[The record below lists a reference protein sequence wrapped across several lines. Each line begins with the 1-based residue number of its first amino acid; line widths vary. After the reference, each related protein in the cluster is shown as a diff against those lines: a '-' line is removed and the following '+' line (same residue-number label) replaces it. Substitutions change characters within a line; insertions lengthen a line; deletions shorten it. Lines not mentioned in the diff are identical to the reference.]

1 MSYTI
6 TLSNGNT
13 LVTLLDGTADTIS
26 TDLTLIGRNYTG
38 FGAFYNENMVKLL
51 ENFAGITPPSKP
63 LFGQLWF
70 NSATNNIEVYTISG
84 WRSASGPIVSD
95 TQPLNLTTGD
105 LWIDSRNDQLYFYDG
120 TNLILSG
127 PIYGKTQ
134 GICGFQ
140 VETIFDS
147 NGNSNVVSILYI
159 ANDIFA
165 VLTDMDFVPYPAIPG
180 FGALKKGFNTSDTF
194 DLPFLTTVDNSK
206 KLNGLTSD
214 IYMKLDRDQ
223 ITSGSL
229 YIQKNAG
236 LTVGDSSIGSF
247 YVPESTATVAVQNNA
262 TGGYIALRTTDDD
275 GNQHNV
281 VLVDGAHNRVGIQ
294 NNTPQTELDVTGT
307 TRTTNLTVTTS
318 STIGAL
324 TISTNKIASNSSIQL
339 STSNSGNIILLNSG
353 TV

>member
-127 PIYGKTQ
+127 PI
-134 GICGFQ
+134 
-140 VETIFDS
+140 
-147 NGNSNVVSILYI
+147 
-159 ANDIFA
+159 
-165 VLTDMDFVPYPAIPG
+165 
-180 FGALKKGFNTSDTF
+180 
-194 DLPFLTTVDNSK
+194 
-206 KLNGLTSD
+206 
-214 IYMKLDRDQ
+214 
-223 ITSGSL
+223 
-229 YIQKNAG
+229 
-236 LTVGDSSIGSF
+236 
-247 YVPESTATVAVQNNA
+247 
-262 TGGYIALRTTDDD
+262 
-275 GNQHNV
+275 
-281 VLVDGAHNRVGIQ
+281 
-294 NNTPQTELDVTGT
+294 
-307 TRTTNLTVTTS
+307 
-318 STIGAL
+318 
-324 TISTNKIASNSSIQL
+324 
-339 STSNSGNIILLNSG
+339 
-353 TV
+353 